1 MTTLEIPLPDH
12 LDEVLGFDSPASFEK
27 EARFLLAAKLYES
40 GRLSSGTC
48 AEIAGCRKREF
59 ILRLHQAGVHV
70 VNWDA
75 EDLLSEQQTEL
86 R

>member
-1 MTTLEIPLPDH
+1 MTTLEIPVPDH
-12 LDEVLGFDSPASFEK
+12 LDLVLGCDSPASLAK

-40 GRLSSGTC
+40 GRLSSGPC
-48 AEIAGCRKREF
+48 AEIAGCGKREF
-59 ILRLHQAGVHV
+59 LLRLHLAGVNV

-75 EDLLSEQQTEL
+75 EDLQAEQQTVL